1 MSNKFGFKQEDEF
14 AERLMPRAHR
24 PLSDAVEWIE
34 ANLEPEEVFSKDKL
48 FRWAGRNGLVE
59 EE

>member
-1 MSNKFGFKQEDEF
+1 MRKFDFKQEDEF
-14 AERLMPRAHR
+14 AEVLLPRVHR

-48 FRWAGRNGLVE
+48 VRWAERSGFEGAK
-59 EE
+59 